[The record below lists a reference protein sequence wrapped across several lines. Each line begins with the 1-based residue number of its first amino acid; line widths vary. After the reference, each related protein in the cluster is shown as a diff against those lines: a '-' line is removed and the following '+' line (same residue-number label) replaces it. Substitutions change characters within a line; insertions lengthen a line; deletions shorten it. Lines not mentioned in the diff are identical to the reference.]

1 MKQITKETW
10 KPIEG
15 ASGYEVSNKG
25 RVRSI
30 RRTKSFF
37 WSNGVECVS
46 TYKGRVLRP
55 IYNQKGYQM
64 VRIYF
69 DDKTFKSISVH
80 RLVAI
85 AFVHNP
91 RPNEYNQVNHIN
103 GKKDDNYVE
112 NLEWCNNSMNQKHA
126 HKMGLIKS
134 VPSNKKSI
142 VQIDANTGKVI
153 KEWESLSDA
162 YKGTHI
168 IPRTI
173 VKMANNPDYV
183 PNKGNSINYRWEFI
197 NKQI

>member
-1 MKQITKETW
+1 MGDTQEIW
-10 KPIEG
+10 LPIDG
-15 ASGYEVSNKG
+15 ASGYQVSNKG

-37 WSNGVECVS
+37 WSNGVRCVS
-46 TYKGRVLRP
+46 TYKGRVLKP

-69 DDKTFKSISVH
+69 DNKEFKSISVH

-91 RPNEYNQVNHIN
+91 RPNEYDQVNHIN
-103 GKKDDNYVE
+103 GEKDDNHVE

-126 HKMGLIKS
+126 YKMGLS
-134 VPSNKKSI
+134 RHVPINERP
-142 VQIDANTGKVI
+142 VAQIDAKTGEVI
-153 KEWESLSDA
+153 KEWQSLSDA
-162 YKGTHI
+162 YRGTHVLQ
-168 IPRTI
+168 RTI

-183 PNKGNSINYRWEFI
+183 PNKGNSINFRWKFL
-197 NKQI
+197 

>member
-1 MKQITKETW
+1 MAETRETW
-10 KPIEG
+10 EPING

-46 TYKGRVLRP
+46 TYKGRVLKP

-69 DDKTFKSISVH
+69 DNKEVKTIPVH

-85 AFVHNP
+85 AFIHNP
-91 RPNEYNQVNHIN
+91 DPEGYNQVNHIN
-103 GKKDDNYVE
+103 GIKDDNSIE

-126 HKMGLIKS
+126 FRLGL
-134 VPSNKKSI
+134 VRRNPSNKRQ
-142 VQIDANTGKVI
+142 VAQLDAKTGNVI
-153 KEWESLSDA
+153 KIWGSLVDA
-162 YKGTHI
+162 YRETHVLQ
-168 IPRTI
+168 RTI
-173 VKMANNPDYV
+173 VKMANNPLYV
-183 PNKGNSINYRWEFI
+183 PNKGNSINYRWKFI
-197 NKQI
+197 